1 MPGELGLADLNDT
14 NDSKSVLLDIEI
26 EIESAAELPSD
37 IANFSIR
44 LRRYPSRGDVGA
56 ASLRLAEEM
65 SI

>member
-44 LRRYPSRGDVGA
+44 MRRLTSRGDVGA

>member
-26 EIESAAELPSD
+26 ESVAELPSD
-37 IANFSIR
+37 IAKFSIR

>member
-26 EIESAAELPSD
+26 ESAAELPSD

-44 LRRYPSRGDVGA
+44 MRRLTSRGDVGA